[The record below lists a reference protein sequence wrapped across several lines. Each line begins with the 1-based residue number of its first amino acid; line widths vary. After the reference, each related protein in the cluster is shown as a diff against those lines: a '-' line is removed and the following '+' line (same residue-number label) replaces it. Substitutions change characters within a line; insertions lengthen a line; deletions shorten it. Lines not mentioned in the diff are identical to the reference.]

1 MYELAN
7 GQNGKYCRNSTECKE
22 FLNTESG
29 FCNFDHN
36 ITGFCESCDD
46 IFESCV
52 GQGFLCER
60 GFRECSLTC
69 EGKDVHFV
77 IKYNH
82 YITLCFMYYNISNFL
97 LALESLAT
105 STWHKLMV
113 PELIIAVTTTSAITI
128 MVIAILAIWYCKRL
142 AKNTSTPVTWEKN
155 SNYDYQ
161 ENLHQELQNE
171 SILPDWLEER
181 KEMIF
186 PSECIKK
193 GKRIGQG
200 QFGSVFKG
208 LFTQGNAV

>member
-1 MYELAN
+1 MISFCDIFYISENGVYELAT

-77 IKYNH
+77 IKCNH
-82 YITLCFMYYNISNFL
+82 YMYTNLLFASCITMY
-97 LALESLAT
+97 
-105 STWHKLMV
+105 
-113 PELIIAVTTTSAITI
+113 
-128 MVIAILAIWYCKRL
+128 
-142 AKNTSTPVTWEKN
+142 
-155 SNYDYQ
+155 Q
-161 ENLHQELQNE
+161 
-171 SILPDWLEER
+171 
-181 KEMIF
+181 IF
-186 PSECIKK
+186 Y
-193 GKRIGQG
+193 
-200 QFGSVFKG
+200 
-208 LFTQGNAV
+208 